1 MTDETRVH
9 CDDFSRDV
17 CKIAVGKM
25 CKNVGFEHVESS
37 AIETMS
43 DLVTCFLEGLGRD
56 AKSLADTC
64 GREKGTIHDVLK
76 AYCKMNP
83 KFNLYHF
90 GNKFLEEFADN
101 SFGYDVKSFP
111 LRKTKTS
118 DKEISSVKNTKST
131 EKWPVN
137 APKHLPAL
145 PHPRTYKRTEVDVR
159 ERNQDD
165 ASKHKER
172 LRQNRQTQMSLN
184 RLKGSTFSSII
195 SSNDDTSSS
204 SSRKRK
210 WGAMDASSSHTED
223 SSSQAMSN
231 KLYSNAP
238 TKRLKEISE
247 SAVQKGLSAAD
258 KSSSDVNR
266 SSGSG
271 SGGGGNRSK
280 HELVISG
287 RYTE

>member
-1 MTDETRVH
+1 MTEETRVH

-172 LRQNRQTQMSLN
+172 LRQNRQTQISLN

-210 WGAMDASSSHTED
+210 WGAMDASSSHTEN

-247 SAVQKGLSAAD
+247 SAVQKGLSEVE
-258 KSSSDVNR
+258 KSSSEVSR
-266 SSGSG
+266 TSGSVR
-271 SGGGGNRSK
+271 GGGNRSK

>member
-1 MTDETRVH
+1 MTEETRVH

-25 CKNVGFEHVESS
+25 CKNVGFENIESS

-64 GREKGTIHDVLK
+64 GREKGTIHDVLT

-111 LRKTKTS
+111 LRKTKPS
-118 DKEISSVKNTKST
+118 DKEISSVKNTKKST

-145 PHPRTYKRTEVDVR
+145 PHPRTYKRTEVDIR
-159 ERNQDD
+159 ERNQDG

-172 LRQNRQTQMSLN
+172 LRQNRQTQISLN

-204 SSRKRK
+204 SRKRK
-210 WGAMDASSSHTED
+210 WGAMDASSSHTEN

-247 SAVQKGLSAAD
+247 SAVQKGLSEVE
-258 KSSSDVNR
+258 KSSSEVSR
-266 SSGSG
+266 TSGSVR
-271 SGGGGNRSK
+271 GGGNRSK